1 MPDSESRH
9 QVAVLALPG
18 MLPLDFGIPVHAFD
32 FEPYNVV
39 VCGEG
44 PVEDGQTHAIVTPPG
59 GLDVLETAD
68 TVIVPGY
75 FSPGDCPSEP
85 VIGALRSAFDRGAR
99 LASICIGAFALG
111 YAGLLDNREATTHW
125 LHLDRLAATFP
136 AAHVRRDVLY
146 VSDGQV
152 HTSAG
157 VASGI
162 DLCLAMIR
170 ADLGATVANQR
181 GRMLVAA
188 PHRSGDQRQFI
199 EHFTPQ
205 PRADTVSSTRT
216 WIQTHLD
223 QPLTLVDM
231 ASHANMSIRNFS
243 RRFFAETGVTP
254 KKWLQ
259 AARIDRACELLE
271 ATDYNVERV
280 ARGVGLGTP
289 ANFRRVFFQYVGVTP
304 HDYRRL
310 YRGPAAA
317 ETAAADLR

>member
-1 MPDSESRH
+1 MSDGPGAHR
-9 QVAVLALPG
+9 VAVLALPG
-18 MLPLDFGIPVHAFD
+18 MLALDFGIPVHAFD
-32 FEPYNVV
+32 FDPYQVI

-44 PVEDGQTHAIVTPPG
+44 PVEDGQTHVIVSPPG

-75 FSPGDCPSEP
+75 YSPGDCPSAP
-85 VIGALRSAFDRGAR
+85 VIEALRSAYDRGAR

-170 ADLGATVANQR
+170 TDLGATVANQR

-199 EHFTPQ
+199 EHFIPTA
-205 PRADTVSSTRT
+205 RADTVASTRT

-223 QPLTLVDM
+223 QSMTLVDM

-254 KKWLQ
+254 KRWLQ

-271 ATDYNVERV
+271 MTDYNVERV
-280 ARGVGLGTP
+280 AREVGLGTP

-310 YRGPAAA
+310 YRGSPA
-317 ETAAADLR
+317 TA

>member
-1 MPDSESRH
+1 MSDKQGRH
-9 QVAVLALPG
+9 QIAVVALPG
-18 MLPLDFGIPVHAFD
+18 MLALDFGIPVHAFD
-32 FEPYNVV
+32 FDPYQVV

-44 PVEDGQTHAIVTPPG
+44 PVEDGQTHAIVSPPS

-75 FSPGDCPSEP
+75 FSPGDCPSAP
-85 VIGALRSAFDRGAR
+85 VIEGIRGAFDRGAR
-99 LASICIGAFALG
+99 IASICIGAFALG
-111 YAGLLDNREATTHW
+111 YAGLLDGRQATTHW
-125 LHLDRLAATFP
+125 VHLDQLAATFP

-152 HTSAG
+152 HTSVG

-170 ADLGATVANQR
+170 ADQGATVANQR

-199 EHFTPQ
+199 EHFTP
-205 PRADTVSSTRT
+205 PSRADTVSSTRT
-216 WIQTHLD
+216 WLQNHLD

-254 KKWLQ
+254 KKWMQ
-259 AARIDRACELLE
+259 AVRIDRACEQLE
-271 ATDYNVERV
+271 MTDYNVERV
-280 ARGVGLGTP
+280 AHEVGLGTP

-310 YRGPAAA
+310 YRAPAA
-317 ETAAADLR
+317 ETEPVELR

>member
-1 MPDSESRH
+1 MADKSAVHR
-9 QVAVLALPG
+9 VAVLALPG
-18 MLPLDFGIPVHAFD
+18 MLALDFGIPVHAFD
-32 FEPYNVV
+32 FEPYQVI

-44 PVEDGQTHAIVTPPG
+44 PVEDGQTHVVVSPPG

-85 VIGALRSAFDRGAR
+85 VIKALRGAYERGAR

-125 LHLDRLAATFP
+125 LHLDQLAATFP
-136 AAHVRRDVLY
+136 QAHVRRDVLY
-146 VSDGQV
+146 VSDGRV

-170 ADLGATVANQR
+170 ADLGATVANKR

-205 PRADTVSSTRT
+205 PRADSVGSTRT

-223 QPLTLVDM
+223 RQLTLVDM
-231 ASHANMSIRNFS
+231 ASHANMSTRNFS
-243 RRFFAETGVTP
+243 RRFFAETGITP

-271 ATDYNVERV
+271 TTGYNVDRV
-280 ARGVGLGTP
+280 AREVGLGTP
-289 ANFRRVFFQYVGVTP
+289 ANFRRVFSQYVGVTP

-310 YRGPAAA
+310 YQGSPASA
-317 ETAAADLR
+317 